1 MTAFPGFIDLQSGV
15 DKTEAVAQW
24 LEEGAWQLIFRPIGF
39 GKTAWL
45 DLLQAYCGS
54 RFKVAAERTVRP
66 YFWSDSGQVCGIS
79 LRGIRQ
85 KRRRRRW

>member
-45 DLLQAYCGS
+45 DLLAG
-54 RFKVAAERTVRP
+54 V
-66 YFWSDSGQVCGIS
+66 
-79 LRGIRQ
+79 LR
-85 KRRRRRW
+85 

>member
-45 DLLQAYCGS
+45 DLLQAYCDEAAAPYSEERFSGTWIAAHPTVHNIAALVS
-54 RFKVAAERTVRP
+54 RLQR
-66 YFWSDSGQVCGIS
+66 SG
-79 LRGIRQ
+79 R
-85 KRRRRRW
+85 